1 MGVTSLTSL
10 EGKVAL
16 ITGTAGDQGRVACA
30 VFACECARVIG
41 CDIRAAENE
50 ETVRGMR
57 AGGGEMTGFAP
68 VDLTDPAQA
77 GRFVAAAAEVYGG
90 IDMVYNNA
98 DAARFGPVASM
109 PIEDWRATISG
120 ELDSS

>member
-1 MGVTSLTSL
+1 
-10 EGKVAL
+10 
-16 ITGTAGDQGRVACA
+16 
-30 VFACECARVIG
+30 
-41 CDIRAAENE
+41 
-50 ETVRGMR
+50 MR

-90 IDMVYNNA
+90 IDIVYNNA
-98 DAARFGPVASM
+98 GAARFGPVASM

-120 ELDSS
+120 ELDSSWYVTHCAWPHLVARGGGVLINVASMAGMIGFPDPPMAAYWWTIALRTARG